1 MEMFSA
7 QRIESSSGAQMK
19 CVVLG
24 IVEKL
29 CGAVR
34 ACTEPGDTRI
44 QVRFPLTPAN
54 ESSP

>member
-1 MEMFSA
+1 
-7 QRIESSSGAQMK
+7 
-19 CVVLG
+19 VVLG

-44 QVRFPLTPAN
+44 QVRFPLTFAN